1 MSSSHSREEGY
12 TGQEYWEVGSLET
25 ILEVTVT
32 EGDLLLWRDH
42 PSMKMG
48 WCILLSKIQRVF
60 ISVV

>member
-1 MSSSHSREEGY
+1 MSSSYSREEGY

-42 PSMKMG
+42 LSMKIG
-48 WCILLSKIQRVF
+48 WCILLSKI
-60 ISVV
+60 